1 MRLASVRPLKEK
13 GDNLNNDEIILR
25 KLIIKTFHIKEV
37 EITESI
43 VIQNGV
49 LNFSL
54 SIIDKLLTE
63 SPAVKEIKIEI
74 IKPSDHD
81 IWTDSIMD
89 IIPVSAKVLGTLG
102 EGITH
107 TLTGAYVML
116 TGSDENGV
124 QVAEFGSSEG
134 KLNEQLRL
142 NMAGTPSSSDHI
154 IRFGVKLFEGKATD
168 RDAVTQCHKACDEFI
183 SEIRKAL
190 KKLDGKSFTEK
201 HIFYDKSR
209 KNKYK
214 VAVVKQIAGQGAMYD
229 NQILPNEPS
238 GFSGGRSI
246 IDMGNVPIILT
257 PNEYRDGA
265 IRAMT

>member
-1 MRLASVRPLKEK
+1 MRPESFRPLKEK

-25 KLIIKTFHIKEV
+25 KLIIKTFHINKV
-37 EITESI
+37 EITESTG
-43 VIQNGV
+43 IQNGV
-49 LNFSL
+49 LSFSL
-54 SIIDKLLTE
+54 SGIDKILTE
-63 SPAVKEIKIEI
+63 SSFVKEIKIDI
-74 IKPSDHD
+74 IRPSEHD

-89 IIPVSAKVLGTLG
+89 IMPVSAKVLGRLG
-102 EGITH
+102 DGITH
-107 TLTGAYVML
+107 TLTGVYVML

-134 KLNEQLRL
+134 KLSEQLRL
-142 NMAGTPSSSDHI
+142 DMAGTPSSSDHI
-154 IRFGVKLFEGKATD
+154 IRFGVKLSEGKATD
-168 RDAVTQCHKACDEFI
+168 REAVIQCHKACDEFI
-183 SEIRKAL
+183 SEIRKVL

-201 HIFYDKSR
+201 HVFYDKSR

-246 IDMGNVPIILT
+246 IDMGNIPVILT